1 MRIRRIL
8 ALMSLSV
15 CVAAGCQKAE
25 PPSTSSQPA
34 TTFAAAPPAP
44 VTPPAPPPAPAAAE
58 PPQTSIG
65 KLVKVEKASKTKV
78 RIQYLTTSG
87 LKSGVE
93 EKKPAKGQMFVVLH
107 FQGKPPQPK
116 KHKTGLVTLKSG
128 DDGKLEAKDNSATGE
143 PKLWL
148 TDSAGTKYTDWSSFW
163 EKDAGIVA
171 FEVPEGVTDL
181 TFHDGDEHAWPI
193 KPEVAAAPAAEKT
206 P

>member
-1 MRIRRIL
+1 MRIRRFV

-15 CVAAGCQKAE
+15 CVATGCQKAE
-25 PPSTSSQPA
+25 PPSRSPQPA
-34 TTFAAAPPAP
+34 TTSAAAPPAP
-44 VTPPAPPPAPAAAE
+44 VTPPVPPE
-58 PPQTSIG
+58 PPQTSMG

-93 EKKPAKGQMFVVLH
+93 QRKPAKGQMFVVLH
-107 FQGKPPQPK
+107 FEGKPPQPK
-116 KHKTGLVTLKSG
+116 KQKTGLVTLRSG

-148 TDSAGTKYTDWSSFW
+148 TDAAGTKYTDWSSFW

-171 FEVPEGVTDL
+171 FEVPEGTTELV
-181 TFHDGDEHAWPI
+181 FHDGDQHAWPI
-193 KPEVAAAPAAEKT
+193 KPEVAPAPAAGKT